1 MHSRL
6 LSRSP
11 PQEQLLLQHFSPRVR
26 PALGKAAV
34 GWRLASQ
41 SD

>member
-6 LSRSP
+6 LSCSS
-11 PQEQLLLQHFSPRVR
+11 PQEQLLLQHFSPRVW
-26 PALGKAAV
+26 PALRKAAI